1 MIQVKLYD
9 CIPTRNID
17 IDALRL
23 GWRAFTKV
31 QVTKGTKLYEM
42 KYSLGT
48 VSFDV
53 VYYAPCDGFYVHN
66 TQCIEHAKLFN
77 WGHLKIEP
85 ILCEFWESKEE
96 YELKSKDSPRLPQ
109 YKDIYKNSVEPNTKK
124 TIKIKEITKP
134 SEEPCYTY
142 IMHNLDN
149 NRYKIGMSKYP
160 KVRERTLQSAEPN
173 VELIY
178 TQKHANRRLA
188 RQREKYLHN
197 LFRHYKYRGEWY
209 TLSSREL
216 DEIMTNSI

>member
-1 MIQVKLYD
+1 MIQVKLFD

-31 QVTKGTKLYEM
+31 QVTQGTKLYEM
-42 KYSLGT
+42 KYSLGN
-48 VSFDV
+48 VSFDI

-66 TQCIEHAKLFN
+66 PQCIEHVKLYN
-77 WGHLKIEP
+77 WGRIRTEP
-85 ILCEFWESKEE
+85 VLCEFWDSKEE
-96 YELKSKDSPRLPQ
+96 YEKRSKHTHRLPQ
-109 YKDIYKNSVEPNTKK
+109 FKDLYKENIVPETKK
-124 TIKIKEITKP
+124 NIKIQEDVA
-134 SEEPCYTY
+134 EEPCYTY

-149 NRYKIGMSKYP
+149 NRYKIGMSKHP

-178 TQKHANRRLA
+178 TQKHANRQLA
-188 RQREKYLHN
+188 REREKYLHN

-209 TLSSREL
+209 VLSSREL
-216 DEIMTNSI
+216 DEIMNK